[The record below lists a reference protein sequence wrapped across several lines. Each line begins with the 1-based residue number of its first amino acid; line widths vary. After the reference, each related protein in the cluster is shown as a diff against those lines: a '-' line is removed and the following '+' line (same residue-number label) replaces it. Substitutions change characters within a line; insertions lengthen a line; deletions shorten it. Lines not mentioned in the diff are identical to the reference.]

1 MVLDAE
7 NVICN
12 GWKSNIYTTNSE
24 DESEDGSD
32 VADDEGAFDRNPF
45 DIGSGLSP
53 WDNLGEAFERE
64 AANISKNFPG
74 LCVVLRLERLMCNR
88 KIERARSLDMPRSFL

>member
-1 MVLDAE
+1 MVLHAE

-12 GWKSNIYTTNSE
+12 GWKSNVYTTNSD
-24 DESEDGSD
+24 DESEDGGDSD
-32 VADDEGAFDRNPF
+32 VGDDGGVFDRNPF

-53 WDNLGEAFERE
+53 WDHLGEAFERE

-74 LCVVLRLERLMCNR
+74 LCVALRVELIDVQQ
-88 KIERARSLDMPRSFL
+88 KI